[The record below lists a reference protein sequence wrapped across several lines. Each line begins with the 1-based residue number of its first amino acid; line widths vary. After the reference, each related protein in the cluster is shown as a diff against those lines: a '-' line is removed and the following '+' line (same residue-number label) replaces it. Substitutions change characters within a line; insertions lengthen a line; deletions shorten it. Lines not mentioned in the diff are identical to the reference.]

1 MHRGRERK
9 NSGNEG
15 QSGEESESL
24 KLEWR
29 LQIFR
34 VKSIYKCGSRVKPH
48 L

>member
-1 MHRGRERK
+1 MQRGRARK

-29 LQIFR
+29 ASNF
-34 VKSIYKCGSRVKPH
+34 
-48 L
+48 